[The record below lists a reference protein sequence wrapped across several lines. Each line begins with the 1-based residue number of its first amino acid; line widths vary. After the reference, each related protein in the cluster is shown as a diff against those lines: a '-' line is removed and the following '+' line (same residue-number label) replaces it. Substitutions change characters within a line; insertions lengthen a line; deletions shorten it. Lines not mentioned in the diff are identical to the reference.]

1 MNLSAT
7 VFWIAGAI
15 FALIALVLFFTRRTR
30 LSAGAGFLAIASVVL
45 ALTARAPELPE
56 PPTPTAP
63 PVVTAI
69 VPDSAPA
76 ASSTG
81 APDTSTTSLV
91 LGGVVLKVARADHY
105 SLAVDRK
112 RFLILDTRNTTGM
125 VVSCDIG
132 DPDGRLAARILR
144 NRPIGA
150 RVVMQRPDNHTL
162 LIQKS
167 GQDLMR
173 VRLAEPGRIEV
184 LGRFHP
190 LGSPNPVVVTQ
201 EGIEWPGGRAAAGKT
216 VDLRRSGKG
225 TVDFES
231 SGRIRVIR
239 PPRSQR

>member
-1 MNLSAT
+1 MDLSAT

-15 FALIALVLFFTRRTR
+15 FALIALVLFFTRRR
-30 LSAGAGFLAIASVVL
+30 GLGAGAAFLALASVVL
-45 ALTARAPELPE
+45 ALTARAPEPPE
-56 PPTPTAP
+56 PPTPTGP
-63 PVVTAI
+63 PVITAI
-69 VPDSAPA
+69 VPDSVPSAPA
-76 ASSTG
+76 TG
-81 APDTSTTSLV
+81 KPDTSSTSLI
-91 LGGVVLKVARADHY
+91 LGGVTLKVAPSDHY
-105 SLAVDRK
+105 ALAVDGK
-112 RFLILDTRNTTGM
+112 RFLILDTRNSTGM

-150 RVVMQRPDNHTL
+150 RVVMQRPDDHTL

-190 LGSPNPVVVTQ
+190 LGSAAPVVVTH
-201 EGIEWPGGRAAAGKT
+201 EGIEWPGGNAPAGRT

-225 TVDFES
+225 TVNFEK
-231 SGRIRVIR
+231 SGRIRILRAR
-239 PPRSQR
+239 PHR